1 MRDDPWLGP
10 YAQIAEIRRRA
21 RQILGVGPGDGPEE
35 IRRAF
40 LALTRAHHPDRG
52 GDPARFRN
60 IVNAYLALTRADPR
74 GFRLEAGRETLP
86 VPRTRREYLA
96 WWRRR
101 FFGP

>member
-10 YAQIAEIRRRA
+10 HAEIAEIRRRA
-21 RQILGVGPGDGPEE
+21 REILGVAPGDGPGE

-40 LALTRAHHPDRG
+40 LALARTHHPDRG

-74 GFRLEAGRETLP
+74 GFRLEAPGEGRRI
-86 VPRTRREYLA
+86 PRTRDEYLA
-96 WWRRR
+96 WWKRR

>member
-1 MRDDPWLGP
+1 MRDDPRLGP
-10 YAQIAEIRRRA
+10 HAHIAEIRRRA
-21 RQILGVGPGDGPEE
+21 RRILGVGPRDGPKE

-40 LALTRAHHPDRG
+40 LALARAHHPDRG

-74 GFRLEAGRETLP
+74 GFRLDEGPDGLP
-86 VPRTRREYLA
+86 VPRTRGEYLA